1 MKRTICII
9 AALAAL
15 SLTACR
21 SDDDIWGEMFDD
33 PAEFTAATRVEQS
46 APELPFGDGSGDSGT
61 EEPALTDLSEAG
73 DSSGGEGQE
82 EEPTPPLNEYG
93 LYDQYFINSCTFA
106 FNAMLAEKHFTC
118 DVTYFFPNEQ
128 GGKAVK
134 QYSERNEINGKDR
147 HILTRL
153 ESDGDAEKLYDKEVY
168 YIKDVKGNYN
178 AYILNWDNM
187 SYGIYKDEEQV
198 RQIAALDKNIPSAL
212 FYGIDDLETAVY
224 LGYLPDDE
232 KKTTTEKF
240 RIENTIYTFI
250 YDKDGILKRAEID
263 DGRIAKVKSFE
274 NSCPPLGISSDF
286 TFYD

>member
-15 SLTACR
+15 SLTACQ
-21 SDDDIWGEMFDD
+21 SEDDIWGDIFDD
-33 PAEFTAATRVEQS
+33 PAQFTAATRVEQS
-46 APELPFGDGSGDSGT
+46 APELPFGDSSSDETSSA
-61 EEPALTDLSEAG
+61 EESASPE
-73 DSSGGEGQE
+73 DSSE
-82 EEPTPPLNEYG
+82 EEPLPTLNEYG
-93 LYDQYFINSCTFA
+93 LYDQYFINSCTYA

-118 DVTYFFPNEQ
+118 DVLYMFPNEE

-153 ESDGDAEKLYDKEVY
+153 ESEGDGAKYYDKEVY

-178 AYILNWDNM
+178 AYILNWNDM
-187 SYGIYKDEEQV
+187 SYGIYTDTEQV
-198 RQIAALDKNIPSAL
+198 RQIASLGNSIPSTI

-224 LGYLPDDE
+224 LGYLPDEE

-240 RIENTIYTFI
+240 RIEDTIYTFI
-250 YDKDGILKRAEID
+250 YDKDGILKRAEVD
-263 DGRIAKVKSFE
+263 DGRVAKVKSFE